1 MNDKQANMAQQDE
14 KIQEFLS
21 GIKTKLLVM
30 SGKGGVG
37 KSTVAVNLAVTLAEM
52 GHSVGL
58 MDVDFHG
65 PNTLKMLGL
74 EGEKMV
80 TDGQKLVPLKYT
92 DGLQVVSISSLLED
106 SDTAVIWRGPLKIGV
121 IKQFITDVEW
131 EPCDI
136 LVIDSPPGTGD
147 EPLTVAQTIRDAK
160 GVIVTTPQEVSILD
174 VRKSITFCRQ
184 VDMHIA
190 GIVENMSGFTCPHCG
205 EKIDIYSS
213 GGGEKAARELNVPF
227 LGSLPFDPGIV
238 IAGDEGKPVPLQDP
252 EGVSGRAF
260 KKIVEAILNGG

>member
-1 MNDKQANMAQQDE
+1 MNDKQAKMAQQDE
-14 KIQEFLS
+14 QIQEFLS
-21 GIKTKLLVM
+21 GVKTKLLVM

-37 KSTVAVNLAVTLAEM
+37 KSTVAVNLAVTLAEK
-52 GHSVGL
+52 GYSVGL

-74 EGEKMV
+74 EGEKML
-80 TDGQKLVPLKYT
+80 TDDQKLVPLKYT
-92 DGLQVVSISSLLED
+92 DGLQVVSISSLLDD

-121 IKQFITDVEW
+121 IKQFITDVRW
-131 EPCDI
+131 EPFDV

-147 EPLTVAQTIRDAK
+147 EPLTVAQTITDAK

-184 VDMHIA
+184 VNMKIA
-190 GIVENMSGFTCPHCG
+190 GIIENMSGLICPHCG
-205 EKIDIYSS
+205 QRIDIYKS

-227 LGSLPFDPGIV
+227 LGSLPFDPNIV
-238 IAGDEGKPVPLQDP
+238 IAGDDGKPIPLQDP
-252 EGVSGRAF
+252 DGLSGKAF
-260 KKIVEAILNGG
+260 KQVVSAIMDGK